1 MAGQTIHD
9 LAPGNG
15 NPRNSEGAFIKT
27 KSGELLFCYTGYEGD
42 SFLDHATANIC
53 CIRSLDEGRT
63 WSKPG
68 TIVTAREHEAM
79 NVMSV
84 SMLTMTDGQLGLF
97 YLVRKTF
104 SDLRVWLRRSD
115 DEGRTWSEARCCTT
129 RMGYFVLNNDRAVR
143 LSTGRIMLPVAEH
156 QPTFPKGSDHPHY
169 SPAYSTFFYSD
180 DDGATWHESQAL
192 VALSGTRS
200 DAGLQEP
207 GVLELNNG
215 MLYAWSRTDLGC
227 QYQFMSLNQ
236 GCNWSAA
243 VPSSFTSPLS
253 PLSMKRLRD
262 GRLLAIWNPIPTY
275 LTRAYPQQAGGRTPL
290 IAALSKDE
298 GQHWRGPI
306 VLEDNPNSGYCY
318 TAIYELDDAILLGY
332 CAGNVEKDGACLNRL
347 RIRRIPLDE
356 LDSLIGKQAFYMRG
370 IGF

>member
-1 MAGQTIHD
+1 MTAGRMGDERDERIDAAMA
-9 LAPGNG
+9 
-15 NPRNSEGAFIKT
+15 
-27 KSGELLFCYTGYEGD
+27 
-42 SFLDHATANIC
+42 
-53 CIRSLDEGRT
+53 
-63 WSKPG
+63 
-68 TIVTAREHEAM
+68 
-79 NVMSV
+79 
-84 SMLTMTDGQLGLF
+84 DGQLGLF
-97 YLVRKTF
+97 YLVRNTF
-104 SDLRVWLRRSD
+104 ADLRVWLRRSD
-115 DEGRTWSEARCCTT
+115 DEGKTWSEARCCTS
-129 RMGYFVLNNDRAVR
+129 RMGYFVLNNDRVVR
-143 LSTGRIMLPVAEH
+143 LSTGRIILPVAEH

-169 SPAYSTFFYSD
+169 NPAYSTYFYSD

-243 VPSSFTSPLS
+243 VPSPFTSPLS

-275 LTRAYPQQAGGRTPL
+275 LTREYPQQAGGRTPL
-290 IAALSKDE
+290 IAALSEDE

-318 TAIYELDDAILLGY
+318 TAIYELMTPFCWATARQCGTGRCLLKP
-332 CAGNVEKDGACLNRL
+332 AAHSAR
-347 RIRRIPLDE
+347 PLAE
-356 LDSLIGKQAFYMRG
+356 LASLTSRKVFICGH
-370 IGF
+370 GF